1 MADLQ
6 SYKPYAR
13 LVTIVSAIIIIIAG
27 LDASQVIQL
36 FPEYA
41 SQINTILM
49 IAGLIAPA
57 IAQEKRVVRAE
68 DLIKEDYDSS
78 NSSEDISINLTL
90 DGTNVI
96 SDDGVEDSVDDEDI
110 A

>member
-1 MADLQ
+1 MALQ

-13 LVTIVSAIIIIIAG
+13 IVTIVSAIIIAVAG
-27 LDASQVIQL
+27 LDASQVIHL

-49 IAGLIAPA
+49 ICGILAPA

-68 DLIKEDYDSS
+68 DLIKEDYD
-78 NSSEDISINLTL
+78 NTDIDYDIDDLEDDDIIDDSI
-90 DGTNVI
+90 DE
-96 SDDGVEDSVDDEDI
+96 EDV

>member
-1 MADLQ
+1 MDSEKMTDLK

-13 LVTIVSAIIIIIAG
+13 LVTIVSAIIIAIAG
-27 LDASQVIQL
+27 LDATQVINL

-68 DLIKEDYDSS
+68 ELKDQEYQEEDTIEELIE
-78 NSSEDISINLTL
+78 
-90 DGTNVI
+90 
-96 SDDGVEDSVDDEDI
+96 DGV
-110 A
+110 

>member
-1 MADLQ
+1 MSDTELK

-13 LVTIVSAIIIIIAG
+13 LITILSAIVILIAS

-41 SQINTILM
+41 NQINTILM
-49 IAGLIAPA
+49 VAGLLAPA
-57 IAQEKRVVRAE
+57 IAQEARVVRAE
-68 DLIKEDYDSS
+68 DLVRAEDKQEEEELVDSL
-78 NSSEDISINLTL
+78 NDIVVDEEIDIVL
-90 DGTNVI
+90 D
-96 SDDGVEDSVDDEDI
+96 DDT

>member
-1 MADLQ
+1 MSDTELK

-13 LVTIVSAIIIIIAG
+13 LITILSAIVILIAS

-41 SQINTILM
+41 NQINTILM
-49 IAGLIAPA
+49 VAGLLAPA
-57 IAQEKRVVRAE
+57 IAQEARVVRAE
-68 DLIKEDYDSS
+68 DLVRAEDKQEEEELVDSL
-78 NSSEDISINLTL
+78 NDIVVDEEVDIVL
-90 DGTNVI
+90 D
-96 SDDGVEDSVDDEDI
+96 DDT

>member
-1 MADLQ
+1 MTLQ

-13 LVTIVSAIIIIIAG
+13 IVTIVSAIIIAIAG
-27 LDASQVIQL
+27 LDASQVIHL

-41 SQINTILM
+41 NQINIILM
-49 IAGLIAPA
+49 VCGILAPA

-68 DLIKEDYDSS
+68 DLVKEDLDSTDVDDDLDVDDLNEDYDIDDDLDVDVSGEE
-78 NSSEDISINLTL
+78 ED
-90 DGTNVI
+90 V
-96 SDDGVEDSVDDEDI
+96 

>member
-1 MADLQ
+1 MTDVELK

-13 LVTIVSAIIIIIAG
+13 LVTILSAIVILIAS

-41 SQINTILM
+41 NQINTILM
-49 IAGLIAPA
+49 VAGLLAPS
-57 IAQEKRVVRAE
+57 IAQEARVVRAE
-68 DLIKEDYDSS
+68 DLVRAEDKENVEEELVDSLKELADEDV
-78 NSSEDISINLTL
+78 SEMEI
-90 DGTNVI
+90 VV
-96 SDDGVEDSVDDEDI
+96 DDGG

>member
-1 MADLQ
+1 MSDNELK

-13 LVTIVSAIIIIIAG
+13 LITILSAIVILIAS

-41 SQINTILM
+41 NQINTILM
-49 IAGLIAPA
+49 VAGLLAPA
-57 IAQEKRVVRAE
+57 IAQEARVVRAE
-68 DLIKEDYDSS
+68 DLVRAEDKQEEELVDSL
-78 NSSEDISINLTL
+78 NDIVVDEEIDIVL
-90 DGTNVI
+90 D
-96 SDDGVEDSVDDEDI
+96 DDT

>member
-1 MADLQ
+1 MEEESMGLE

-13 LVTIVSAIIIIIAG
+13 IVTIVSAIIIAIAS
-27 LDASQVIQL
+27 LDASQVINL

-41 SQINTILM
+41 NQINTILF

-68 DLIKEDYDSS
+68 DLIKEELGNTDVADDSELDD
-78 NSSEDISINLTL
+78 SE
-90 DGTNVI
+90 V
-96 SDDGVEDSVDDEDI
+96 